1 MDRRHGVLV
10 VDDHPVFRRGL
21 SAVLGGE
28 PWVRDVI
35 EADCVREA
43 VRRAAEE
50 TVDVVAMDVG
60 LPDGDG
66 IEATRR
72 ILGARPG
79 LAVLMVTMTDDQDTV
94 ARALRAG
101 ARGYALKETDPET
114 LVDALADGRAGRRR
128 AGTAGRAGSARR
140 PARRPRGAARPAR
153 PADPRERQL
162 LEQLTRGRSNAQIA
176 RVLGVSEK
184 TVRNQLSTVFSKL
197 GVGDRVSAALLA
209 RDLGVSH

>member
-1 MDRRHGVLV
+1 MERRHGVLV

-21 SAVLGGE
+21 CAVLAGE
-28 PWVRDVI
+28 TWVRDVV
-35 EADCVREA
+35 EADCVRDA
-43 VRRAAEE
+43 VRCAADE

-66 IEATRR
+66 IDATRR
-72 ILGARPG
+72 VLAARPD

-114 LVDALADGRAGRRR
+114 LVDALRTVAQGGVVLGPRVGPAVLDALRAAPATLPAPLDRL
-128 AGTAGRAGSARR
+128 SA
-140 PARRPRGAARPAR
+140 
-153 PADPRERQL
+153 RERQL

-176 RVLGVSEK
+176 RALGISEK
-184 TVRNQLSTVFSKL
+184 TVRNQLSTVFTKL
-197 GVGDRVSAALLA
+197 EVGDRVSAALLA
-209 RDLGVSH
+209 RDLGLSG

>member
-1 MDRRHGVLV
+1 MGRRHGVLV

-21 SAVLGGE
+21 CAVLAGE
-28 PWVRDVI
+28 TWVRDVV
-35 EADCVREA
+35 EADCVRDA
-43 VRRAAEE
+43 VRSAADE

-66 IEATRR
+66 IDATRR
-72 ILGARPG
+72 ILATRPG

-114 LVDALADGRAGRRR
+114 LVDALRTVAQGGVVLGPRVGPAVLDALRAAPATLPAPLDRL
-128 AGTAGRAGSARR
+128 SA
-140 PARRPRGAARPAR
+140 
-153 PADPRERQL
+153 RERQL

-176 RVLGVSEK
+176 RALGLSEK
-184 TVRNQLSTVFSKL
+184 TVRNQLSTVFTKL
-197 GVGDRVSAALLA
+197 EVGDRVSAALLA
-209 RDLGVSH
+209 RDLGLSG

>member
-1 MDRRHGVLV
+1 MERRHGVLV

-21 SAVLGGE
+21 CAVLAGE
-28 PWVRDVI
+28 SWVRDVV

-43 VRRAAEE
+43 VRCAADE

-66 IEATRR
+66 IDATRR
-72 ILGARPG
+72 ILATRPG

-114 LVDALADGRAGRRR
+114 LVDALRTVAQGGVVLGPRVGPAVLDALRAAPATLPAPLDRL
-128 AGTAGRAGSARR
+128 SA
-140 PARRPRGAARPAR
+140 
-153 PADPRERQL
+153 RERQL
-162 LEQLTRGRSNAQIA
+162 LEQLTRGRSNAQIGRA
-176 RVLGVSEK
+176 LGISEK
-184 TVRNQLSTVFSKL
+184 TVRNQLSTVFTKL
-197 GVGDRVSAALLA
+197 EVGDRVSAALLA
-209 RDLGVSH
+209 RDLGLSG